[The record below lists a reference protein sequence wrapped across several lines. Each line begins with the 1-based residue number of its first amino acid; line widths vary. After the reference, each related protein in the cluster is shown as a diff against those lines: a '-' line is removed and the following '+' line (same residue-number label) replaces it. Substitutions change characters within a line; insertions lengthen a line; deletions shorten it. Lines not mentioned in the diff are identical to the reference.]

1 MFKVI
6 HPLEKENCDV
16 MVEFR
21 KVLFTSE
28 HHETLKIQLPYYS
41 VFRDILTV
49 PWLSYFP
56 LELYPTRDNIELSDF
71 DIVVIGHPKK
81 PFSIEEIIEFI
92 SYVED
97 GGCLWIISGNGGD
110 FNWNNNLSEMGKH
123 FGIFFQA
130 DRVINPN
137 KNVGK
142 PTWPFITDIIDDQ
155 VTLGVKRLI
164 YPVGCSLLTRT
175 RKMKIIAHSD
185 DNASVEA
192 INRDA
197 NKKEFSDKT
206 GFFGKT
212 DWIDIGIPNVPIIVT
227 TTVKSGKVVAIGSPN
242 IFHDQVIHAE
252 DNHTLILNLFVWMI
266 TEL

>member
-1 MFKVI
+1 
-6 HPLEKENCDV
+6 

-28 HHETLKIQLPYYS
+28 HHETLRIELPYYS
-41 VFRDILTV
+41 TFRDLLTV

-56 LELYPTRDNIELSDF
+56 LELYSSRNNMELTDF

-81 PFSIEEIIEFI
+81 PINIIEYINF
-92 SYVED
+92 VEE

-110 FNWNNNLSEMGKH
+110 LNWNNNLSELGKQ
-123 FGIFFQA
+123 FGIIFQS
-130 DRVINPN
+130 DRVIDYQN
-137 KNVGK
+137 NVGK
-142 PTWPFITDIIDDQ
+142 ATWPIITDIIEDQ

-175 RKMKIIAHSD
+175 RKMKNIAYSD
-185 DNASVEA
+185 DKASVEA

-206 GFFGKT
+206 GFFGKE
-212 DWIDIGIPNVPIIVT
+212 DWIDIGIPHVPIIAT

-242 IFHDQVIHAE
+242 FFHDQVIHAE